1 MGGNYQFITPEARIE
16 RLESVKHC
24 VGLITCVRCQ
34 LTGYSLPV
42 GKGEDWAIRLQALP
56 SSESA
61 TPGTPVPYGCLPR
74 AWNPPE
80 EQQMHQSNRLDDLCK
95 RRWFGSTMGHL
106 PYSLSLSSSHGW
118 PAPLLWQRDKWHW
131 QTPCQLKFWWSQ
143 ILVVTKYRRH
153 KTFWLLAWRLVHFDD
168 YLGKKSWCRQ
178 LLNVYCIYTPLQ
190 KYWNSEA
197 NSFIFAVY
205 WKNLGLTSKDEYE
218 TRDQHF
224 SFYFQVFI
232 SGSDKQ
238 LRR

>member
-1 MGGNYQFITPEARIE
+1 
-16 RLESVKHC
+16 
-24 VGLITCVRCQ
+24 
-34 LTGYSLPV
+34 
-42 GKGEDWAIRLQALP
+42 
-56 SSESA
+56 
-61 TPGTPVPYGCLPR
+61 
-74 AWNPPE
+74 
-80 EQQMHQSNRLDDLCK
+80 
-95 RRWFGSTMGHL
+95 MGHL

-205 WKNLGLTSKDEYE
+205 WKNLGLTSKMNMRQEI
-218 TRDQHF
+218 
-224 SFYFQVFI
+224 SISAFI
-232 SGSDKQ
+232 SRYSYLDLINNLEDSRALDSFFPLVAPNFLSWSHEHIIWSQ
-238 LRR
+238 LLLFFFIQHLINQCMLMNFYDSL